1 MSYQVIA
8 RKWRPQSFDEV
19 TGQSHVTTPLRN
31 AIRTGRVPHAIL
43 LTGPRGVGKTT
54 LARILA
60 RCLNCEK
67 GPTDTPCGV
76 CSACSEIA
84 AGTSTD
90 VREIDA
96 ASRTGVDDVREVI
109 ESIRYAP
116 SPGKHRIFVVDEVHM
131 LSTAAFNALLKTL
144 EEPPP
149 NSLFVFATTNPEKIP
164 FTVLSRCQRYDL
176 RLFSSAEV
184 VARLREICD
193 AEGITISDPS
203 LRAVAREGQGS
214 MRDSQT
220 LLDQLVA
227 YGGTDVAD
235 ETVTSLLDLV
245 DRRVLFEIVAACVER
260 DPARALT
267 TCHQAA
273 QAGTE
278 ASRIASALVA
288 LLRDLVVLRIA
299 PAAEGLVEGSE
310 AELEALGALASG
322 AEPMRLRR
330 MFKVLVQEQ
339 AELATSPQPFAVLE
353 MALVRLASLPSG
365 DDIGTL
371 LERLDQLERQ
381 LAAGGGAR
389 GGGTGAPPGRPAE
402 TPGTGRR
409 GGAGGNGTTGTGA
422 IGSSAAGASSEASG
436 ADNRSP
442 AKGRAR
448 TAVAS
453 PPITA
458 STPTPRAEVARESH
472 GDPAMPTFPTPGP
485 APAAAGS
492 GRPHAPASPHPAVR
506 TAPVNGSP
514 AAARPDPDASLAV
527 VLDRLRVFAQKEN
540 RGLFASLD
548 EAILLERGD
557 GWLRLAIG
565 AAFHRKRLE
574 DRADELAEICGR
586 FFGTPTRV
594 EIVAQAPAGGDDAA
608 ASSVSSR
615 REAERRRRQAALNN
629 PKINIALEA
638 LKGEIVEIRPLG
650 ND

>member
-8 RKWRPQSFDEV
+8 RKWRPQTFDEV

-76 CSACSEIA
+76 CSACTEIA
-84 AGTSTD
+84 NGTSTD

-184 VARLREICD
+184 VNRLREICR
-193 AEGITISDPS
+193 AESIEISDPS

-227 YGGTDVAD
+227 YGGTTVSD
-235 ETVTSLLDLV
+235 ETVTNLLDLV
-245 DRRVLFEIVAACVER
+245 DRRVLYEIVSACIEG

-267 TCHQAA
+267 TCQHAA
-273 QAGTE
+273 QVGTE
-278 ASRIASALVA
+278 ASRIASSLVA
-288 LLRDLVVLRIA
+288 LLRDLVVLRVA
-299 PAAEGLVEGSE
+299 PAADGLVEGSE
-310 AELEALGALASG
+310 TELEALRALASG
-322 AEPMRLRR
+322 CEPMRLRR
-330 MFKVLVQEQ
+330 MFKVLVKEQ
-339 AELATSPQPFAVLE
+339 AELAFSPQPFAVLE
-353 MALVRLASLPSG
+353 MALVRLATLPSG
-365 DDIGTL
+365 DDVAAL
-371 LERLDQLERQ
+371 LERLDRLERR
-381 LAAGGGAR
+381 LAAEGGP
-389 GGGTGAPPGRPAE
+389 T
-402 TPGTGRR
+402 T
-409 GGAGGNGTTGTGA
+409 GGAGGTGGATPRPPSDKKDVGSGAAPGQMRGGAAAVPRAGKPSMVRGAPSVIPTLEPDSDVPSGDEPEAAASDLRVAPVPDSTSGRANGTTVGRG
-422 IGSSAAGASSEASG
+422 GSRVAVASGSIASASSEVDA
-436 ADNRSP
+436 AL
-442 AKGRAR
+442 
-448 TAVAS
+448 
-453 PPITA
+453 
-458 STPTPRAEVARESH
+458 EVV
-472 GDPAMPTFPTPGP
+472 F
-485 APAAAGS
+485 
-492 GRPHAPASPHPAVR
+492 
-506 TAPVNGSP
+506 
-514 AAARPDPDASLAV
+514 
-527 VLDRLRVFAQKEN
+527 DRLRGFAQKEN

-548 EAILLERGD
+548 EACLLERRD
-557 GWLRLAIG
+557 GYVRLAIP

-574 DRADELAEICGR
+574 DRAADLAEVCGR
-586 FFGTPTRV
+586 FFGMPTRV
-594 EIVAQAPAGGDDAA
+594 EIVAQASAEATG
-608 ASSVSSR
+608 ASPDSVSSR
-615 REAERRRRQAALNN
+615 READRRRRQAALKN